1 MTQIDGLIIERAAT
15 VNSQQYL
22 ITMKRVIVLV
32 GLPAS
37 GKSQFA
43 KELLLSEPARWVRS
57 NKDLLREMAHAAHW
71 SPANEKF
78 IVQLRDTIIL
88 MALES
93 GKHVIVDDTNF
104 GPHIEHIKE
113 LVKGQAVVEVND
125 SFLQVPVEECIKR
138 DLKRLNSVGKDVI
151 MKMYNKYIRVPVQP
165 PEYNPDLPDAIIVDM
180 DGTLSLLNG
189 RNPFDASK
197 CDRDLPNLPVLDTIH
212 KWQSSVN
219 IIVVSGRTDDC
230 QPQTEKWL
238 QQYEVNYA
246 GLYLRKT
253 GDMRKDAIMKE
264 EIYQQHIEGKYNI
277 KFVLDDRQ
285 QVVDMWRGLG
295 LTVFQVDEGD
305 F

>member
-15 VNSQQYL
+15 VNSQQCL

-151 MKMYNKYIRVPVQP
+151 MKMYNKYVRVPVSP
-165 PEYNPDLPDAIIVDM
+165 PEYNPDLPDALIVDM

-197 CDRDLPNLPVLDTIH
+197 CDRDLPNLPILDTIH

-264 EIYQQHIEGKYNI
+264 EIYRQHIEGKYNI

-285 QVVDMWRGLG
+285 QVVDMWRGFG

>member
-15 VNSQQYL
+15 VNSQQCL

-151 MKMYNKYIRVPVQP
+151 IKMYNKYVRVPVSP
-165 PEYNPDLPDAIIVDM
+165 PEYNPDLPDAIMVDM
-180 DGTLSLLNG
+180 DGTLALLNG

-238 QQYEVNYA
+238 QQYEVNYT
-246 GLYLRKT
+246 GIHLRKT

-264 EIYQQHIEGKYNI
+264 EIYRQHIEGKYNI

-285 QVVDMWRGLG
+285 QVVDMWRGFG

>member
-104 GPHIEHIKE
+104 GPHIEHIKQ

-151 MKMYNKYIRVPVQP
+151 IKMYNKYVRVPVSP
-165 PEYNPDLPDAIIVDM
+165 PEYNPDLPDAIMVDM
-180 DGTLSLLNG
+180 DGTLALLNG

-238 QQYEVNYA
+238 QQYEVNYT
-246 GLYLRKT
+246 GIHLRKT

-264 EIYQQHIEGKYNI
+264 EIYRQHIEGKYNI

-285 QVVDMWRGLG
+285 
-295 LTVFQVDEGD
+295 
-305 F
+305 

>member
-1 MTQIDGLIIERAAT
+1 
-15 VNSQQYL
+15 
-22 ITMKRVIVLV
+22 MKRVIVLV

-43 KELLLSEPARWVRS
+43 RELLLSEPSKWVRS
-57 NKDLLREMAHAAHW
+57 NKDLLREMAHASHW

-78 IVQLRDTIIL
+78 ILELRDQIIL
-88 MALES
+88 MALEN

-113 LVKGQAVVEVND
+113 LVKGKAIVEVND

-151 MKMYNKYIRVPVQP
+151 MKMYNKYVRVPIQP

-180 DGTLSLLNG
+180 DGTLALLNG

-197 CDRDLPNLPVLDTIH
+197 CDRDLPNQPVLDTIR
-212 KWQSSVN
+212 KWEPSVN

-238 QQYEVNYA
+238 RQYEVNYTA
-246 GLYLRKT
+246 IHLRKT
-253 GDMRKDAIMKE
+253 GDQRKDAIMKE
-264 EIYQQHIEGKYNI
+264 EIYRKHIEGKYNI

-285 QVVDMWRGLG
+285 QVVDMWRSLG

>member
-1 MTQIDGLIIERAAT
+1 MPNAQLPITHYQF
-15 VNSQQYL
+15 
-22 ITMKRVIVLV
+22 TMKRVIVLV

-43 KELLLSEPARWVRS
+43 RELLLSEPARWVRS
-57 NKDLLREMAHAAHW
+57 NKDLLREMAHASHW

-78 IVQLRDTIIL
+78 IVELRDRIIL

-104 GPHIEHIKE
+104 GPHIEHIKQ

-151 MKMYNKYIRVPVQP
+151 MKMYNRYVRVPVSP

-197 CDRDLPNLPVLDTIH
+197 CDRDLPNQPVLDTIH

-264 EIYQQHIEGKYNI
+264 EIYRQHIEGKYNI

-285 QVVDMWRGLG
+285 QVVDMWRSLG

>member
-151 MKMYNKYIRVPVQP
+151 IKMYNKYVRVPVSP
-165 PEYNPDLPDAIIVDM
+165 PEYNPDLPDAIMVDM
-180 DGTLSLLNG
+180 DGTLALLNG

-238 QQYEVNYA
+238 QQYEVNYT
-246 GLYLRKT
+246 GIHLRKT

-264 EIYQQHIEGKYNI
+264 EIYRQHIEGKYNI

>member
-15 VNSQQYL
+15 VNSQQCL

-151 MKMYNKYIRVPVQP
+151 MKMYNKYTRVPVQP

-197 CDRDLPNLPVLDTIH
+197 CDRDLPNQPVIDTIC

-264 EIYQQHIEGKYNI
+264 EIYRQHIEGKYNI

>member
-43 KELLLSEPARWVRS
+43 KELLLSEPTRWVRS

-78 IVQLRDTIIL
+78 IVQLRDMIIL

-253 GDMRKDAIMKE
+253 GDMRKDAIMKY
-264 EIYQQHIEGKYNI
+264 EIYRQHIEGKYNI

>member
-1 MTQIDGLIIERAAT
+1 
-15 VNSQQYL
+15 
-22 ITMKRVIVLV
+22 MKRVIVLV

-88 MALES
+88 MALEN

-104 GPHIEHIKE
+104 GPHIEHIKQ

-151 MKMYNKYIRVPVQP
+151 MKMYNKYVRVPIQP
-165 PEYNPDLPDAIIVDM
+165 
-180 DGTLSLLNG
+180 
-189 RNPFDASK
+189 
-197 CDRDLPNLPVLDTIH
+197 
-212 KWQSSVN
+212 QN
-219 IIVVSGRTDDC
+219 IIPICRMQLLWIWMV
-230 QPQTEKWL
+230 
-238 QQYEVNYA
+238 
-246 GLYLRKT
+246 LYR
-253 GDMRKDAIMKE
+253 
-264 EIYQQHIEGKYNI
+264 
-277 KFVLDDRQ
+277 F
-285 QVVDMWRGLG
+285 
-295 LTVFQVDEGD
+295 
-305 F
+305 

>member
-15 VNSQQYL
+15 VNSQQCL

-104 GPHIEHIKE
+104 DPHIEHIKE

-151 MKMYNKYIRVPVQP
+151 MKMYNKYVRVPVSP

-246 GLYLRKT
+246 ALYLRKT

-264 EIYQQHIEGKYNI
+264 EIYQQHISGKYNI

-285 QVVDMWRGLG
+285 QVVDMWRGFG

>member
-1 MTQIDGLIIERAAT
+1 MPNAQCPMPHSPFPII
-15 VNSQQYL
+15 
-22 ITMKRVIVLV
+22 MKRVIVLV

-43 KELLLSEPARWVRS
+43 RELLLSEPSKWVRS
-57 NKDLLREMAHAAHW
+57 NKDLLREMAHASHW

-113 LVKGQAVVEVND
+113 LVKGKAIVEVND

-151 MKMYNKYIRVPVQP
+151 MKMYNKYVRVPVQP

-180 DGTLSLLNG
+180 DGTLALLNG

-197 CDRDLPNLPVLDTIH
+197 CDRDLPNQPVLDTIR
-212 KWQSSVN
+212 KWEPSVN

-238 QQYEVNYA
+238 RQYEVNYTA
-246 GLYLRKT
+246 IHLRKT
-253 GDMRKDAIMKE
+253 GDQRKDAIMKE
-264 EIYQQHIEGKYNI
+264 EIYRKHIEGKYNI

-285 QVVDMWRGLG
+285 QVVDMWRSLG

>member
-1 MTQIDGLIIERAAT
+1 
-15 VNSQQYL
+15 
-22 ITMKRVIVLV
+22 MKRVIVLV

-43 KELLLSEPARWVRS
+43 RELLLSEPSKWVRS
-57 NKDLLREMAHAAHW
+57 NKDLLREMAHASHW

-78 IVQLRDTIIL
+78 ILELRDQIIL
-88 MALES
+88 MALEN

-104 GPHIEHIKE
+104 GPHIDHIKE
-113 LVKGQAVVEVND
+113 LVKGKAIVEVND

-138 DLKRLNSVGKDVI
+138 DLKRFNSVGKDVI
-151 MKMYNKYIRVPVQP
+151 VKMYNKYVRVPVQP

-180 DGTLSLLNG
+180 DGTLALLNG

-197 CDRDLPNLPVLDTIH
+197 CDRDLPNQPVLDTVR
-212 KWQSSVN
+212 KWEPSVN

-238 QQYEVNYA
+238 RQYEVNYA
-246 GLYLRKT
+246 AIYMRKT
-253 GDMRKDAIMKE
+253 GDMRKDSIIKE
-264 EIYQQHIEGKYNI
+264 EFYRQHIEGKYNI

-285 QVVDMWRGLG
+285 QVVDMWRSFG

>member
-104 GPHIEHIKE
+104 GPHIEHIKQ

-151 MKMYNKYIRVPVQP
+151 IKMYNKYVRVPVSP
-165 PEYNPDLPDAIIVDM
+165 PEYNPDLPDAIMVDM
-180 DGTLSLLNG
+180 DGTLALLNG

-238 QQYEVNYA
+238 QQYEVNYT
-246 GLYLRKT
+246 GIHLRKT

-264 EIYQQHIEGKYNI
+264 EIYRQHIEGKYNI